1 MNFTQMLYKQ
11 ETGLAPGVEEE
22 LEFSVFRSKG
32 LWVLDISDVEKF
44 ELAGRYGLIRFE
56 RTDLDYLRWLEEK
69 VEELT
74 RKQNDR

>member
-11 ETGLAPGVEEE
+11 ETGSAPVPEEE

-44 ELAGRYGLIRFE
+44 QLAGRYGLIRFE

-69 VEELT
+69 VEELI